1 MVQLAELIGSK
12 HSTIS
17 SWESGGSEP
26 GPKYLHKLN
35 EVFDVNLIQLMNIND
50 NYDIVKEQQQTYN
63 TKNIVE
69 NKDKLIDSIYE
80 LIKNNEKLINNNTKL
95 VDTNTMLSK
104 YVLQLKKNVEMA

>member
-12 HSTIS
+12 HSTVS

-35 EVFDVNLIQLMNIND
+35 EVFDVNLIQMININD
-50 NYDIVKEQQQTYN
+50 NYDIVNEHQEPYN
-63 TKNIVE
+63 TQNIVD

-104 YVLQLKKNVEMA
+104 FVLQLKNDVEMA